1 MSKLDPSH
9 GYLKLLKENKH
20 CILISFI
27 VRLCEPRDIASSS
40 CPWGVRPRQLL
51 SLWAGSFGPPLHF
64 LPYKNK
70 SPSPDSSSS
79 GYNCCYL
86 QVLCSVHLYELGT
99 KQCVNSVKASAFV
112 SGPLRGLLEGYRVWE
127 CGSFPPHS
135 TWLYLQS
142 SQNDDTSFP
151 SKKTKKKINLTFRN
165 KGLQN
170 DFNIV
175 LKTAL
180 EPAV

>member
-1 MSKLDPSH
+1 MRDKAKVTSFFVSR
-9 GYLKLLKENKH
+9 
-20 CILISFI
+20 LIWPTFI
-27 VRLCEPRDIASSS
+27 
-40 CPWGVRPRQLL
+40 
-51 SLWAGSFGPPLHF
+51 FF
-64 LPYKNK
+64 PYKNK
-70 SPSPDSSSS
+70 SPSPDSSS

-99 KQCVNSVKASAFV
+99 KQCVNSIKASAFV
-112 SGPLRGLLEGYRVWE
+112 LGPLRDLLEGYRVWE
-127 CGSFPPHS
+127 CSSFLPHS

-142 SQNDDTSFP
+142 SQSDDTSFP
-151 SKKTKKKINLTFRN
+151 SKKTKKKKKFNLTLRN
-165 KGLQN
+165 KRLQN